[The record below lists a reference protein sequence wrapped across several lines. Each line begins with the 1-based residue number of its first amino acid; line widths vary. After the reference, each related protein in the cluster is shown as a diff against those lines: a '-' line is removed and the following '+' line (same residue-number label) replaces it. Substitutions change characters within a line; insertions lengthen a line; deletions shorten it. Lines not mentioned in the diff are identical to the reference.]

1 MTVGTDEYRGVL
13 LTALRKPAA
22 SSATEGP
29 AAALAG
35 PPLPDAD
42 GAKAPAARLHLR
54 EMPRTL
60 LEYGVTRLSGGLID
74 QWPHG
79 DGHPVLVL
87 PGFLAGD
94 SSTVYLR
101 SFLARLG
108 YTPYDWGLSRNLG
121 VRSHTEAHLTE
132 LVERI
137 TDEHGRSLSVIG
149 WSAGGIF
156 GREVGRRAPD
166 RVRSVITLGSPFR
179 GNHRANHAW
188 LMWSLL
194 NRGPEALELLSE
206 VACEARAEPLDVPT
220 TCIYSR
226 SDGIVAWECC
236 TSRPA
241 PTTEN
246 VEVHCSHLGY
256 GHNLETLYVI
266 ADRLAQAEGEWRPF
280 ADRSRTVR

>member
-1 MTVGTDEYRGVL
+1 V
-13 LTALRKPAA
+13 TALARPLSQPEPA
-22 SSATEGP
+22 
-29 AAALAG
+29 
-35 PPLPDAD
+35 PLPDAD
-42 GAKAPAARLHLR
+42 HAVAPAPRWHWL
-54 EMPRTL
+54 EVPRTT
-60 LEYGVTRLSGGLID
+60 LEYGVTRFSGGLVD

-87 PGFLAGD
+87 PGFLAGEA
-94 SSTVYLR
+94 STAYLR

-108 YTPYDWGLSRNLG
+108 YTPYDWGLARNLG
-121 VRSHTEAHLTE
+121 VRPHTEPRLAE

-137 TDEHGRSLSVIG
+137 TDEHGRSVSVIG

-179 GNHRANHAW
+179 GNHRATHAW
-188 LMWSLL
+188 RLWSLL
-194 NRGPEALELLSE
+194 NRNPAATALMTEA
-206 VACEARAEPLDVPT
+206 AIAARAEPLDIPP

-226 SDGIVAWECC
+226 TDGIVAWQCC

-266 ADRLAQAEGEWRPF
+266 ADRLAQPEGQWRPF
-280 ADRSRTVR
+280 RPA